1 MTANGS
7 KKKVII
13 IAAILLFIIGAV
25 IGIVIWRNGIRA
37 TTMRVLRLEGVVNL
51 QEGGSFKTVKEN
63 LRLKSGNALD
73 TATDSLVSIGL
84 DDVKIVTLDQL
95 SRAEFNQQ
103 GKYLNLELT
112 KGSLFFE
119 VDKPLADDETF
130 EIETSTMIVG
140 IRGTSGWVSVEG
152 GIESLI
158 ITDGHVHVI
167 GTNPVTGEV
176 KEIDVQAGQRLRVY
190 LYNDRKVDSI
200 MFELEYITERELPE
214 FVLRMLRENPELLD
228 KVCAETGWDKPWIL
242 GLVADETEPEP
253 EPEPDDKPALTVP
266 DDTKPADTTAADV
279 TGDIGGND
287 GDDTGLTPVEPVV
300 VKPTPTV
307 LELMI
312 AEARKH
318 IVKENEDGTYI
329 IDEDRLFDP
338 VYYAERYPDVAEAFG
353 TERDALLAH
362 YETAGKLENRFTSK
376 KEEDDKILA
385 DAIARLP
392 KEDPTANQTTNTTP
406 TVTWN
411 NPTGNNSATYTIC
424 GSYGNQQAGL
434 SDEQFIMSDG
444 STGTFNGTTFT
455 ISTVPGQAGYTVV
468 LPSTVFYKGQDYTLN
483 PSNVVVNTLDVS
495 TVNATNTNP
504 TARKL
509 VDIVSNNRTNNANIK
524 ALSDNLGTVEYGAID
539 SAYSWWGDGYILDA
553 SNGANAMKIS
563 ADEVISMVDNLAGT
577 GLDVVRVP
585 NGDFMAKNGSNYRI
599 HISTID
605 FDAIVITRSGS
616 NNYSVGGDGIN
627 IFGSATRTNFYYGT
641 FDNSGFHN

>member
-1 MTANGS
+1 
-7 KKKVII
+7 
-13 IAAILLFIIGAV
+13 
-25 IGIVIWRNGIRA
+25 
-37 TTMRVLRLEGVVNL
+37 
-51 QEGGSFKTVKEN
+51 
-63 LRLKSGNALD
+63 
-73 TATDSLVSIGL
+73 
-84 DDVKIVTLDQL
+84 
-95 SRAEFNQQ
+95 
-103 GKYLNLELT
+103 
-112 KGSLFFE
+112 
-119 VDKPLADDETF
+119 
-130 EIETSTMIVG
+130 MIVG